1 MKFPSETEGLH
12 TTDTVR
18 RMKDIDLSP
27 EDIMRLA
34 ACQTPLQQLVTRL
47 NPIGNEVHKEILRL
61 IPIIKWEEDIY
72 IKSFLN
78 RIRAE
83 SPAFYRKYIEGLR
96 DKEQIREIAL
106 GVHKTTC
113 FGQIINYLM
122 EMEIFKD
129 DPVGV
134 MNTISSMRSLDE
146 ERSSSNRVRIVRMCA
161 YQSKQEL
168 LNTIELC
175 KKIQNDLG
183 PNILDESLRIIEIA
197 GYNLPHDQVMKQLR
211 NIHQVEVSI
220 REYSEGTY
228 TRLLLVR
235 YAPLYRGSLEQLA
248 SISDI
253 IQDMVHEI
261 GPVSLAILERAK
273 CSSIEDIDKKCISIM
288 FGKGSTRAAQ
298 AEA

>member
-61 IPIIKWEEDIY
+61 IPILKWEEGIY

-78 RIRAE
+78 RIRGE
-83 SPAFYRKYIEGLR
+83 SPAFYKKYIEGLR

-106 GVHKTTC
+106 GAHKTSC

-129 DPVGV
+129 DPVGI
-134 MNTISSMRSLDE
+134 MNTIRAMKDLDD
-146 ERSSSNRVRIVRMCA
+146 ERSSSNRMRIVRMCA

-168 LNTIELC
+168 FDTIELC

-235 YAPLYRGSLEQLA
+235 YAPLYRGSPDKLA

-253 IQDMVHEI
+253 IQDMVSEI
-261 GPVSLAILERAK
+261 GSVSLTILERAK

>member
-34 ACQTPLQQLVTRL
+34 ACQTPLQQLATRL

-61 IPIIKWEEDIY
+61 IPILKWEEGIY

-78 RIRAE
+78 RIRGE
-83 SPAFYRKYIEGLR
+83 SPAFYKKYIEGLR

-106 GVHKTTC
+106 GAHKTSC

-129 DPVGV
+129 DPVGI
-134 MNTISSMRSLDE
+134 MNTIRAMKDLDD
-146 ERSSSNRVRIVRMCA
+146 ERSSSNRMRIVRMCA

-168 LNTIELC
+168 FDTIELC
-175 KKIQNDLG
+175 KKIQGDLD
-183 PNILDESLRIIEIA
+183 PNILNESLRIIEIA

-235 YAPLYRGSLEQLA
+235 YAPLYRGSPDKLA

-253 IQDMVHEI
+253 IQDMVSEI
-261 GPVSLAILERAK
+261 GSVSLTILERAK

>member
-34 ACQTPLQQLVTRL
+34 ACQTPLQQLATRL

-61 IPIIKWEEDIY
+61 IPILKWEEGIY

-78 RIRAE
+78 RIRGE
-83 SPAFYRKYIEGLR
+83 SPAFYKKYIEGLR

-106 GVHKTTC
+106 GAHKTSC

-129 DPVGV
+129 DPVGI
-134 MNTISSMRSLDE
+134 MNTIRAMKDLDD
-146 ERSSSNRVRIVRMCA
+146 ERSSSNRMRIVRMCA

-168 LNTIELC
+168 FDTIELC

-235 YAPLYRGSLEQLA
+235 YAPLYRGSPDKLA

-253 IQDMVHEI
+253 IQDMVSEI
-261 GPVSLAILERAK
+261 GSVSLTILERAK

>member
-12 TTDTVR
+12 TTDTAR

-34 ACQTPLQQLVTRL
+34 ACQTPLQRLATRL
-47 NPIGNEVHKEILRL
+47 NPIGSEVHKEILRL
-61 IPIIKWEEDIY
+61 IPILEWEEGIY

-78 RIRAE
+78 RIKGE
-83 SPAFYRKYIEGLR
+83 SPAFHKKYIEGLR

-106 GVHKTTC
+106 GAHKTLC

-129 DPVGV
+129 DPVGI
-134 MNTISSMRSLDE
+134 MNAISTMKDLDE
-146 ERSSSNRVRIVRMCA
+146 ERSSSNRTRIVRMCA
-161 YQSKQEL
+161 YQSKKEL
-168 LNTIELC
+168 FNTIELC

-183 PNILDESLRIIEIA
+183 ERILDETLRIIEIV
-197 GYNLPHDQVMKQLR
+197 GQDMPHNEVMKLLG
-211 NIHQVEVSI
+211 NIYQAELSI
-220 REYSEGTY
+220 HDYHEGNY
-228 TRLLLVR
+228 TRLLYVR
-235 YAPLYRGSLEQLA
+235 YAHLYKGSLEKLVT
-248 SISDI
+248 ISNI
-253 IQDMVHEI
+253 ILDMMTEI
-261 GPVSLAILERAK
+261 GPVSLLMLETTK
-273 CSSIEDIDKKCISIM
+273 CNSIEDIDKKCISIM

>member
-18 RMKDIDLSP
+18 RMKNIDLSP

-34 ACQTPLQQLVTRL
+34 ACQTPLQRLVTRL

-61 IPIIKWEEDIY
+61 IPILEWEEDIY

-78 RIRAE
+78 RIKGE
-83 SPAFYRKYIEGLR
+83 SPAFHKKYIEGLR

-106 GVHKTTC
+106 GAHKTLC

-129 DPVGV
+129 DPVGI
-134 MNTISSMRSLDE
+134 MNAISAMKDLDE
-146 ERSSSNRVRIVRMCA
+146 ERSSSNRTRIVRMCA

-168 LNTIELC
+168 FDTIELC

-183 PNILDESLRIIEIA
+183 GNILDESLRIIEIA
-197 GYNLPHDQVMKQLR
+197 GHHIPHDKAMKLLR
-211 NIHQVEVSI
+211 NIHQVEASI
-220 REYSEGTY
+220 REYNEGGY
-228 TRLLLVR
+228 TRLLYVR
-235 YAPLYRGSLEQLA
+235 YAKLYRGSPEKLA
-248 SISDI
+248 SISDS
-253 IQDMVHEI
+253 IQDMVQEI

-273 CSSIEDIDKKCISIM
+273 CNSIEDIDKKCISIM